1 MVRLLVMN
9 PKDHVAV
16 VAEDLPAGEV
26 GLYVV
31 NGEEHKVQALVDIPK
46 FHKIAIKAAKKDEDV
61 LKYGEVIGYALKDI
75 PVGDHVHTQ
84 NISDF
89 RKDLT

>member
-1 MVRLLVMN
+1 MVRLLVLN

-16 VAEDLPAGEV
+16 VAEALPAGAYGV
-26 GLYVV
+26 YTM
-31 NGEEHKVQALVDIPK
+31 NGEDVTVQALVDIPK
-46 FHKIAIKAAKKDEDV
+46 YHKIAVKAAAKGENV
-61 LKYGEVIGYALKDI
+61 LKYGEVIGRALQDI

-89 RKDLT
+89 REDA